1 MMINNEIEYF
11 PESATFH
18 GSIPLIMGTRFDM
31 IAFGH
36 PEKACRQLWDWVC
49 AEVQRLDGMLN
60 RFAPESELSKVN
72 GACGMPNYPVS
83 HELGE
88 LIRIAKYYWNK
99 TDGLFD
105 ITKGNMSDVS
115 IDEKDRLTLKGRN
128 LDFGGFAKGFFLK
141 ELKSEIASAGV
152 GTAFV
157 DFGDSSI
164 MGIGH
169 HPFGDCWKVG
179 VKDPFGGAVLG
190 EIELRNQTMS
200 TSGNTPI
207 YSSHIVNPK
216 TGEANNQRIVATV
229 VSDDPLDAEVLSTAA
244 VIADPVEIEAMK
256 KNFPNAEF
264 HIFRSK

>member
-1 MMINNEIEYF
+1 MMLNNETEYF
-11 PESATFH
+11 PESSTFH
-18 GSIPLIMGTRFDM
+18 GSIPLIMGTRFDL

-36 PEKACRQLWDWVC
+36 PEKPCMKLWDWVC

-72 GACGMPNYPVS
+72 SACSMPNYPVS
-83 HELGE
+83 HDLGE
-88 LIRIAKYYWNK
+88 LIRMAISYWHK

-141 ELKSEIASAGV
+141 ELKSELESAGV
-152 GTAFV
+152 NTAFV

-190 EIELRNQTMS
+190 EIELRDQTMS

-216 TGEANNQRIVATV
+216 TGEANDERKVATV
-229 VSDDPLDAEVLSTAA
+229 VSEDPLDAEVLSTAT
-244 VIADPVEIEAMK
+244 VIAGPHEMETLK
-256 KNFPNAEF
+256 QNFPTAEF
-264 HIFRSK
+264 HIF

>member
-1 MMINNEIEYF
+1 MMLNNETEYF
-11 PESATFH
+11 PESSTFH
-18 GSIPLIMGTRFDM
+18 GSIPLIMGTRFDL

-36 PEKACRQLWDWVC
+36 PEKPCMKLWDWVC

-72 GACGMPNYPVS
+72 SACSMPNYPVS
-83 HELGE
+83 HDLGE
-88 LIRIAKYYWNK
+88 LIRMAISYWHK

-141 ELKSEIASAGV
+141 ELKSELESAGV
-152 GTAFV
+152 STAFV

-190 EIELRNQTMS
+190 EIELRDQTMS

-216 TGEANNQRIVATV
+216 TGEANDERKVATV
-229 VSDDPLDAEVLSTAA
+229 VSEDPLDAEVLSTAT
-244 VIADPVEIEAMK
+244 VIAGPQEMETLK
-256 KNFPNAEF
+256 QNFPTAEF
-264 HIFRSK
+264 HIF